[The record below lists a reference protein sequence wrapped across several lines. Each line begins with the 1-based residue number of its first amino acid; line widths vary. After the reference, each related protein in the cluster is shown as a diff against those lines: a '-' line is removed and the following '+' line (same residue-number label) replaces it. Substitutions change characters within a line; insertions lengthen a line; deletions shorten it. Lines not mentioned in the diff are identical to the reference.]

1 MELRQQAAYIARSR
15 VGLGLVTLAFPGAV
29 AGACFGR
36 AANTPT
42 GRAITRLTGARD
54 AVIGAGGSIS
64 AGQGV
69 GGADWLS
76 MSALVDALDG
86 VIMLA
91 SPGLPK
97 RARLVGLAALGSA
110 GYHLM
115 LSKQL
120 AAEEHPDDEIAAG
133 VSPDPRR

>member
-1 MELRQQAAYIARSR
+1 ML
-15 VGLGLVTLAFPGAV
+15 LPGATV
-29 AGACFGR
+29 TAIAGRG
-36 AANTPT
+36 ANTPA
-42 GRAITRLTGARD
+42 GRAVLRLTGARD
-54 AVIGAGGSIS
+54 AVMGAGGSIA
-64 AGQGV
+64 AGQGA

-97 RARLVGLAALGSA
+97 RARLIGLAALGSA
-110 GYHLM
+110 GYHLV

-120 AAEEHPDDEIAAG
+120 AAEEHPDDEVATGA
-133 VSPDPRR
+133 

>member
-15 VGLGLVTLAFPGAV
+15 VGVGLVTMLAPGATLTV
-29 AGACFGR
+29 MAGR
-36 AANTPT
+36 AGNTAA
-42 GRAITRLTGARD
+42 GRAVLRLTGARD
-54 AVIGAGGSIS
+54 AVIGAGGSIA
-64 AGQGV
+64 AGQGA

-97 RARLVGLAALGSA
+97 RARLIGLAALGSA
-110 GYHLM
+110 AYHLM

-120 AAEEHPDDEIAAG
+120 AGEEHPDDEIVAG
-133 VSPDPRR
+133 V

>member
-15 VGLGLVTLAFPGAV
+15 VGLGIVTMLLPGATLTTV
-29 AGACFGR
+29 VGR
-36 AANTPT
+36 AGNTPA
-42 GRAITRLTGARD
+42 GRAVLRLTGARD
-54 AVIGAGGSIS
+54 AVVGAGGSIA
-64 AGQGV
+64 AGQGA

-97 RARLVGLAALGSA
+97 RARVIGLAALGSA
-110 GYHLM
+110 AYHLM

-133 VSPDPRR
+133 V

>member
-15 VGLGLVTLAFPGAV
+15 VGLGLVSMALPGLTLTAV
-29 AGACFGR
+29 VGR
-36 AANTPT
+36 AGNTAA
-42 GRAITRLTGARD
+42 GRAVLRLTGARD
-54 AVIGAGGSIS
+54 AVMGAGGSIA
-64 AGQGV
+64 AGQGA

-97 RARLVGLAALGSA
+97 RARLIGLAALGSA

-120 AAEEHPDDEIAAG
+120 AAEEHPGDEIAVGA
-133 VSPDPRR
+133 

>member
-15 VGLGLVTLAFPGAV
+15 VGLGLATMLLPGVTLTTIA
-29 AGACFGR
+29 GR
-36 AANTPT
+36 AGNTAT
-42 GRAITRLTGARD
+42 GRAVLRLTGARD

-97 RARLVGLAALGSA
+97 RARLIGLAALGSA
-110 GYHLM
+110 AYHLM

-120 AAEEHPDDEIAAG
+120 AAEEHPDDEIATG
-133 VSPDPRR
+133 V

>member
-15 VGLGLVTLAFPGAV
+15 VGIGLVTSLLPGV
-29 AGACFGR
+29 VTTACFGR

-42 GRAITRLTGARD
+42 GRVLARLTGARD

-64 AGQGV
+64 VGQGA

-76 MSALVDALDG
+76 MSAVVDALDG

-97 RARLVGLAALGSA
+97 RARLIGIAALGSA
-110 GYHLM
+110 AYHLV

-120 AAEEHPDDEIAAG
+120 AAEEHPDDEIATG
-133 VSPDPRR
+133 V